1 MGVPDHV
8 TCVLRDL
15 YAGLEATVRTGCE
28 LVPSWERSMPGCIL
42 SLCLFNL
49 YAEWIMWNARL
60 DDSQAGIKIT
70 RININL
76 NYEDDTTLMAE
87 IEEEL
92 KSLLMRVWKWRVKK
106 MASNSTYIKL
116 RLWHP
121 APSLYG
127 IEGGNVEAVT
137 DFLFLG
143 SKITADNDCRHEI
156 KRCVLL
162 VRKVMTNLESV
173 LKTKDIMLLNKVLE
187 SKLWFFQ

>member
-28 LVPSWERSMPGCIL
+28 LVPSWERSMSGCIL

>member
-1 MGVPDHV
+1 
-8 TCVLRDL
+8 
-15 YAGLEATVRTGCE
+15 
-28 LVPSWERSMPGCIL
+28 
-42 SLCLFNL
+42 
-49 YAEWIMWNARL
+49 
-60 DDSQAGIKIT
+60 
-70 RININL
+70 
-76 NYEDDTTLMAE
+76 
-87 IEEEL
+87 
-92 KSLLMRVWKWRVKK
+92 

-121 APSLYG
+121 APSLNG

>member
-1 MGVPDHV
+1 
-8 TCVLRDL
+8 
-15 YAGLEATVRTGCE
+15 
-28 LVPSWERSMPGCIL
+28 
-42 SLCLFNL
+42 
-49 YAEWIMWNARL
+49 
-60 DDSQAGIKIT
+60 
-70 RININL
+70 
-76 NYEDDTTLMAE
+76 MAE

-92 KSLLMRVWKWRVKK
+92 KSLLMRVKWRVKK

-116 RLWHP
+116 RLWHLV
-121 APSLYG
+121 PSLYG
-127 IEGGNVEAVT
+127 IEGENVEAVT
-137 DFLFLG
+137 DFLCLG